1 MTVVKLPQPGQMILG
16 KYMIRRFLGRG
27 AAGCVYEVI
36 HEAIDRTFALK
47 VMIPQITVDEDHK
60 VRFLREARINAQL
73 THPNA
78 VQVFDTGE
86 WNGLLYILMEHLS
99 GVPLRELLIQGQAV
113 NKELWMLTAT
123 QIAQVLERAHSIGL
137 VHRDLK
143 PENIMAEMTGEE
155 IRLVVV
161 DFGLAFI
168 QEVEGLDRMTQDR
181 TVVSGTP
188 AYLAPEQALSTDI
201 GPKADIY
208 ALGCLLYEMASGDV
222 PFVAPSLVEVLS
234 RHLFVPPEP
243 LTQRPG
249 VLDLAPALSNMVMS
263 MLDKSPEGRPSA
275 SDMLAILEGV
285 LAAPDNQGRGRQGM
299 ADQVRGDR
307 MVQHDTKRQVQP
319 FAQPVLGTSAP
330 RVACFGSVLSDDM
343 QVLIATNGLQGY
355 KVTQIGECSG
365 ADAII
370 ALEAPP
376 ELVTQLV
383 AIAPVIAG
391 VQAGDMNRI
400 QALMHAGAQHVLTWP
415 IDPNDLVRKT
425 KRAIKRSLR
434 KKGSS

>member
-1 MTVVKLPQPGQMILG
+1 MTTVKLPQPGQMILD
-16 KYMIRRFLGRG
+16 KYKIRRFLGRG
-27 AAGCVYEVI
+27 AAGCVYEVV
-36 HEAIDRTFALK
+36 HEAIDRVFALK
-47 VMIPQITVDEDHK
+47 IIIPQTTVDEEHK
-60 VRFLREARINAQL
+60 TRFLREARINAQL
-73 THPNA
+73 THPHA

-86 WNGLLYILMEHLS
+86 WNGLLYILMEHLN
-99 GVPLRELLIQGQAV
+99 GAPLRDLMVQHKPVDED
-113 NKELWMLTAT
+113 LWMLTAT
-123 QIAQVLERAHSIGL
+123 QIAQVLERAHTIGL

-143 PENIMAEMTGEE
+143 PENIMAEIIGEE

-201 GPKADIY
+201 GPEADIY
-208 ALGCLLYEMASGDV
+208 ALGCMLYEMAAGEV

-234 RHLFVPPEP
+234 RHLFVPPDP
-243 LTQRPG
+243 LAQRPG
-249 VLDLAPALSNMVMS
+249 VLDLAPALTDMVMK

-275 SDMLAILEGV
+275 SDMLATLEGV

-299 ADQVRGDR
+299 ADQVRAQR
-307 MVQHDTKRQVQP
+307 MVQHSTQRQARQV
-319 FAQPVLGTSAP
+319 AQPKLGAGAP
-330 RVACFGSVLSDDM
+330 RVACFGSVLTDDM
-343 QVLIATNGLQGY
+343 HVLVATNGLQAY
-355 KVTQIGECSG
+355 KVTHIDECAG

-376 ELVTQLV
+376 ELVTQLGL
-383 AIAPVIAG
+383 IAPVIAG
-391 VQAGDMNRI
+391 VQAGDMQRI
-400 QALMHAGAQHVLTWP
+400 QTLMHAGAQHVLTWP

>member
-1 MTVVKLPQPGQMILG
+1 MTVVSLPEPGEIILD
-16 KYMIRRFLGRG
+16 KYKIRRFLGRG

-47 VMIPQITVDEDHK
+47 VMIPQVTVNEEHK
-60 VRFLREARINAQL
+60 VRFLREAKINAQL
-73 THPNA
+73 THPHA

-86 WNGLLYILMEHLS
+86 WEGLLYILMEHLN
-99 GVPLRELLIQGQAV
+99 GVPLRELLVEGQAV
-113 NKELWMLTAT
+113 TPELWMLTAT

-143 PENIMAEMTGEE
+143 PENIMAEMKGDQL
-155 IRLVVV
+155 RLVVV

-168 QEVEGLDRMTQDR
+168 QEVEGLDRITQDR

-188 AYLAPEQALSTDI
+188 AYLAPEQALSTEI
-201 GPKADIY
+201 GPAADIY
-208 ALGCLLYEMASGDV
+208 AFGCMLYEMASGEV

-243 LTQRPG
+243 LAHKQGIT
-249 VLDLAPALSNMVMS
+249 DLAPALTNMIMA
-263 MLDKSPEGRPSA
+263 MLDKSPEGRPTA
-275 SDMLAILEGV
+275 TEVLATLEAV
-285 LAAPDNQGRGRQGM
+285 TAAPDNQGRGRQGM
-299 ADQVRGDR
+299 ADQVRADR
-307 MVQHDTKRQVQP
+307 MVQQDTQKFTPPKLNTAVRQ
-319 FAQPVLGTSAP
+319 
-330 RVACFGSVLSDDM
+330 VACFGSVLSEE
-343 QVLIATNGLQGY
+343 LSTLAAINGLQGY
-355 KVTQIGECSG
+355 KVSHPHECVG

-370 ALEAPP
+370 ALEAPA
-376 ELVTQLV
+376 ELVTELS
-383 AIAPVIAG
+383 AIAPVIVG
-391 VQAGDMNRI
+391 VQAGDMERI
-400 QALMHAGAQHVLTWP
+400 QTLMHAGAQHVLTWP